1 MRLLRAYSWS
11 LRRRAMIKA
20 LLKKQMSEVFS
31 GVFGKKRD
39 GTRRDRRGI
48 IVMSVFLGFLFL
60 YLCVSFYFLFG
71 RMCKPLV
78 QAGVGWLFVAFG
90 ALIALVFGVVGSAF
104 TTYSSLY
111 RAKDN
116 DMLLSMPIKPKYI
129 LFARLFGVYMWG
141 LIYELSVMIPITV
154 AWFIHGDPG
163 ALGIIFTLLVTVILS
178 FFVLVLSCIL
188 GFVVAAVSSKMKSKN
203 FAAVALSIVLLVAYY
218 FLYSKLLNVLTDVLM
233 YADRLAS
240 GFKKALY
247 LFYHMG
253 CAAEGDLLSLA
264 ISTAIVAA
272 LLAVVY
278 FVLSKSFI
286 SITIVNKGERKKAYK
301 EKKAKGGSANSA
313 LLRKEFKRFTGS
325 ATYMLNCGLGLLF
338 LIAGA
343 VAVVVKAKDIRAFVN
358 ITAGGNSD
366 LMALIMTAML
376 CAIVSMVDITSPSI
390 SLEGK
395 NLWIIKVVPVS
406 GWQVLRAK
414 LSMHLL
420 LLGIPTVMALVCVI
434 AVFGMS
440 VLPAVLTVITVL
452 AFELFMAEFGLF
464 MNLKKHSFDWSNEII
479 PVKQSMSVAFT
490 LLGGMALVGGAAGL
504 YFAVRRFMSPML
516 YFVCV
521 SLIFVTAAAVMLLW
535 LMKKGSKEVE
545 NL

>member
-1 MRLLRAYSWS
+1 
-11 LRRRAMIKA
+11 MIKA
-20 LLKKQMSEVFS
+20 LLKKQTAEVFS
-31 GVFGKKRD
+31 GLLGRKKD

-48 IVMSVFLGFLFL
+48 IIMSALLVFLFF
-60 YLCVSFYFLFG
+60 YLCVSFYFMFG
-71 RMCKPLV
+71 RMCKPLAE
-78 QAGVGWLFVAFG
+78 AGFGWLFVAMG
-90 ALIALVFGVVGSAF
+90 ALIAMVFGVVGSAF
-104 TTYSSLY
+104 TTYSTLY

-129 LFARLFGVYMWG
+129 LLARLFGVYMWG
-141 LIYELSVMIPITV
+141 LIYELAVMIPITV

-163 ALGIIFTLLVTVILS
+163 VGGIIFTLLVTVVLS

-188 GFVVAAVSSKMKSKN
+188 GFVVAAVSSRMKSKN
-203 FAAVALSIVLLVAYY
+203 FAAVALSVALIVAYY
-218 FLYSKLLNVLTDVLM
+218 FLYTKLLKVIMDVLM
-233 YADRLAS
+233 YADRLAN

-253 CAAEGDLLSLA
+253 RAAEGDLLSLA

-272 LLAVVY
+272 LFAIVY
-278 FVLSKSFI
+278 YVLSKSFI
-286 SITIVNKGERKKAYK
+286 KITIVNKGERKRAYK
-301 EKKAKGGSANSA
+301 EKKAKGGSVGSA

-325 ATYMLNCGLGLLF
+325 ATYMLNCGFGLLF

-343 VAVVVKAKDIRAFVN
+343 VAVVVKAKDIRAFVD
-358 ITAGGNSD
+358 ITAGENAD
-366 LMALIMTAML
+366 LAALILTAAL
-376 CAIVSMVDITSPSI
+376 CAIASTVDITSPSI

-395 NLWIIKVVPVS
+395 NLWIIKVIPVS

-420 LLGIPTVMALVCVI
+420 LVSVPTVMALVCVI
-434 AVFGMS
+434 AALGVAL
-440 VLPAVLTVITVL
+440 LPAVLMVITVC
-452 AFELFMAEFGLF
+452 AFELFIAEFGLF

-479 PVKQSMSVAFT
+479 PIKQSMSVAFT

-504 YFAVRRFMSPML
+504 YFAVRKFMSPML

-521 SLIFVTAAAVMLLW
+521 CLIFVALAALMFLW
-535 LMKKGSKEVE
+535 LKKKGSKEVE
-545 NL
+545 TL